1 MLWLVLIMLACPC
14 TLGSWGDQAPVYR
27 SCMGDCLEGCRG
39 DSLEAWRAAQPG
51 LERLVGWSCA
61 QDCSYSCMWTTVQ
74 VYGEKGR
81 VPQFH
86 GKWPFLRVLG
96 LQEPASVLASGL
108 NLAAAL
114 HMLGRFVAAV
124 PRGAEMYW
132 VWVFYSLTAINAWVW
147 SVVFHAMDTPTT
159 EALDYF
165 SALLTVL
172 ASLLAFALRLA
183 VGRPA
188 TQAALA
194 TAFLAFYGQHVHHM
208 ATVSFDYGYNM
219 KVNVASGGL
228 NCIAWLIWF
237 CVHRADGRH
246 ILPGVLGVL
255 LVTSAV
261 LLEVLDFPPIYW
273 VLDSHALWHFATVP
287 LPLLWLRFAA
297 GDALLSEELKQKKK
311 S

>member
-1 MLWLVLIMLACPC
+1 MIWLVLILLGSPP

-27 SCMGDCLEGCRG
+27 SCRGRCLEGCRG
-39 DSLEAWRAAQPG
+39 SSLESWREAQPA
-51 LERLVGWSCA
+51 LERVVGWSCE
-61 QDCSYSCMWTTVQ
+61 QDCSYSCMWTTVE
-74 VYGEKGR
+74 VYAEHGR

-96 LQEPASVLASGL
+96 LQEPASVLASAL
-108 NLAAAL
+108 NLAASL
-114 HMLGRFVAAV
+114 HMLRRFVAAV
-124 PRGAEMYW
+124 PSKADMYW
-132 VWVFYSLTAINAWVW
+132 VWIFYSLTAMNAWVW
-147 SVVFHAMDTPTT
+147 SVVFHTMDTPTT
-159 EALDYF
+159 EALDYS

-172 ASLLAFALRLA
+172 SSLLAFALRLA

-188 TQAALA
+188 TRAALA
-194 TAFLAFYGQHVHHM
+194 TAAAAFFTHHVHHM
-208 ATVSFDYGYNM
+208 LFIKFDYGYNM
-219 KVNVASGGL
+219 KVNVACGGL
-228 NCIAWLIWF
+228 NCLAWLAWF
-237 CVHRADGRH
+237 YAHRRDGRH

-287 LPLLWLRFAA
+287 LPLLWLRFAT
-297 GDALLSEELKQKKK
+297 GDALLAEELRQKKG